1 MSLRSAGPTPDAA
14 PVAAPD
20 GPTQDGPTP
29 DRPTPDRPAQDG
41 PTPDDGRSTEPAAGP
56 MQDDSAGTVDTPATM
71 SDTSLPGPQ
80 GALSERDRQILALE
94 SRTFRYV
101 GAKERAI
108 REEIGISKVAYYV
121 RLNALLDDPAALRAA
136 PAVVHR
142 LRGRRTSE
150 HGPASVDGP
159 DQVA

>member
-1 MSLRSAGPTPDAA
+1 MPHRSAGPAPDAP

-20 GPTQDGPTP
+20 DPPQD
-29 DRPTPDRPAQDG
+29 
-41 PTPDDGRSTEPAAGP
+41 
-56 MQDDSAGTVDTPATM
+56 DDSARTVDTPAPM

-108 REEIGISKVAYYV
+108 REEIGISKVAYFV
-121 RLNALLDDPAALRAA
+121 RLNALLDDPTALRAA

-150 HGPASVDGP
+150 HGPASADGP